1 MTKKKAPPHR
11 VELTTPPYISYRTF
25 SGFSERLGTGMPSR
39 VDRSVMSSLSG
50 SNQSQ
55 LMAALR
61 YLGLI
66 SPNGL
71 PTEKLSMLM
80 NSEDAKFQRGMRE
93 VLLSSYP
100 FLFKGFDLQKATFD
114 ELRGKFAGAGLSAA
128 LVRKCVAFFLPA
140 AKHAGLQVPP
150 FVPVRPRLKPG
161 LS

>member
-25 SGFSERLGTGMPSR
+25 SGFIERLRAGMHSR

-61 YLGLI
+61 YMELI

-71 PTEKLSMLM
+71 PTEQLSKLV
-80 NSEDAKFQRGMRE
+80 NSEDAKFQRAMRE
-93 VLLSSYP
+93 ILFLSYP
-100 FLFKGFDLQKATFD
+100 FLF
-114 ELRGKFAGAGLSAA
+114 
-128 LVRKCVAFFLPA
+128 
-140 AKHAGLQVPP
+140 
-150 FVPVRPRLKPG
+150 
-161 LS
+161 